1 MNLIT
6 LFKKCLNKTQNE
18 QSYNNNFVIRI
29 KNNIKKYQLTKFN
42 IVIGE
47 DHIELPITLKFNE
60 EYILTSDDRDDVLN
74 LNVKLYLQDKFNKQ
88 LRDEYG
94 FNDSVHKGK
103 TYIDITE
110 NLINFKKTF

>member
-6 LFKKCLNKTQNE
+6 LFKKCLNKTQKE
-18 QSYNNNFVIRI
+18 QNYDNNFVIRI
-29 KNNIKKYQLTKFN
+29 KNNIKKYYLTKFN

-47 DHIELPITLKFNE
+47 DHIEIPIVLKFNE
-60 EYILTSDDRDDVLN
+60 VYVLTSDDTENVLN
-74 LNVKLYLQDKFNKQ
+74 LNVKLYLQDKFGKQ

-94 FNDSVHKGK
+94 FNYSIHKGE

>member
-6 LFKKCLNKTQNE
+6 LFKKCLNKTQEE

-29 KNNIKKYQLTKFN
+29 KNNIKKHQLTKFN

-47 DHIELPITLKFNE
+47 DHIELPIVLKFNE
-60 EYILTSDDRDDVLN
+60 VYVLTSDDNEDVLN
-74 LNVKLYLQDKFNKQ
+74 LNVKLYLQDKFGNQ

-94 FNDSVHKGK
+94 FNNSIHKGE

>member
-6 LFKKCLNKTQNE
+6 LFKKCLNNTQKGY
-18 QSYNNNFVIRI
+18 SYNNNFVIRI

-47 DHIELPITLKFNE
+47 DHIELPIVLKFNE
-60 EYILTSDDRDDVLN
+60 VYVLISDDNDDVLN
-74 LNVKLYLQDKFNKQ
+74 LNVKLYLQDKFGKQ

-94 FNDSVHKGK
+94 FNDSIHKGE
-103 TYIDITE
+103 TYINITE
-110 NLINFKKTF
+110 NLINFNKTF